1 LVYQEN
7 LANNLGLYAA
17 HSQLADIYEDR
28 QEFVEAIAER
38 RRAIETF
45 PDDPSLRYD
54 LGRTLAH
61 SRDFPEAA
69 QVLVDAME
77 ANPLNARIPYT
88 LGQVQMRLG
97 DREAA
102 RRTLERFLQ
111 IAPSRFL
118 TQVNEVKR
126 QLTGMAQ

>member
-1 LVYQEN
+1 M
-7 LANNLGLYAA
+7 LA
-17 HSQLADIYEDR
+17 
-28 QEFVEAIAER
+28 
-38 RRAIETF
+38 
-45 PDDPSLRYD
+45 
-54 LGRTLAH
+54 
-61 SRDFPEAA
+61 
-69 QVLVDAME
+69 DAME
-77 ANPLNARIPYT
+77 ANPSNARIPYT

-126 QLTGMAQ
+126 QLAGMAR